1 MMTQRAKI
9 MPYPLTKIRGRTAA
23 LLTFLLLS
31 GCQAIIPA
39 PVAEPS
45 PIESIADAYV
55 DALLERYPSM
65 ATAYDLPG
73 WRHDRLFD
81 NSQASLKRWHDQED
95 AFLDAVRALPAP
107 SAIGARDW
115 ITYGFLIEALS
126 SSQSTRICQKALW
139 ETSTTT
145 AWYTGLPFIF
155 DIQPIATE
163 TERLDAL
170 TRLSAVAGYIETEIE
185 NLRAGLAQGY
195 ASPRLTVVAVPD
207 QVRALLQPDN
217 PFLNLGK
224 RSDDPL
230 FQEAVQR
237 TYDQSIQPA
246 LNLFADFI
254 ETEYLP
260 NARTALAISNN
271 PNGAQCYTALV
282 RAFSTLSV
290 TPAEIHRAGL
300 AEMASIQAEMR
311 DIIDTHFEGEATA
324 TFLRR
329 INRDPAFTFETEQA
343 VLDFSMQLWPARS
356 LKWRRYS
363 IYCLK
368 QTFSLN
374 PIQTSPPV
382 AAVNTIPHQK
392 MARGRGS
399 ITSLSASPSCA
410 PKRPSS
416 QPSIM
421 KPIRG
426 IICRALLPWS

>member
-1 MMTQRAKI
+1 
-9 MPYPLTKIRGRTAA
+9 
-23 LLTFLLLS
+23 
-31 GCQAIIPA
+31 
-39 PVAEPS
+39 
-45 PIESIADAYV
+45 
-55 DALLERYPSM
+55 
-65 ATAYDLPG
+65 
-73 WRHDRLFD
+73 LFD
-81 NSQASLKRWHDQED
+81 NSQAGLKRWHDQED

-224 RSDDPL
+224 RSGDPL

-290 TPAEIHRAGL
+290 TPG
-300 AEMASIQAEMR
+300 
-311 DIIDTHFEGEATA
+311 
-324 TFLRR
+324 
-329 INRDPAFTFETEQA
+329 
-343 VLDFSMQLWPARS
+343 
-356 LKWRRYS
+356 
-363 IYCLK
+363 
-368 QTFSLN
+368 
-374 PIQTSPPV
+374 
-382 AAVNTIPHQK
+382 
-392 MARGRGS
+392 
-399 ITSLSASPSCA
+399 
-410 PKRPSS
+410 
-416 QPSIM
+416 
-421 KPIRG
+421 
-426 IICRALLPWS
+426 